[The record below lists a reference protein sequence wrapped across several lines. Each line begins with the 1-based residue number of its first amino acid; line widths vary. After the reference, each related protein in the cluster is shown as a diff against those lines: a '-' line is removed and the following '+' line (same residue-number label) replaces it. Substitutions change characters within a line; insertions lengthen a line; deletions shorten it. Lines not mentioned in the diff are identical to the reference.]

1 MAKNLIGND
10 ISDIKHD
17 DNEVVKKCGDES
29 LDVFA
34 DVQERQDQLS
44 MEPSPQE
51 IHSDENEGQLDE
63 SRQSQQI
70 NRNSKNEDISVATP
84 DVDIHKAQKDRGT
97 ESGLEVDDLTEETP

>member
-44 MEPSPQE
+44 MEPSP
-51 IHSDENEGQLDE
+51 
-63 SRQSQQI
+63 
-70 NRNSKNEDISVATP
+70 
-84 DVDIHKAQKDRGT
+84 
-97 ESGLEVDDLTEETP
+97 